1 MLQYHSNKTS
11 AEQFLDAV
19 QNARVRIRDVQTD
32 ESDLEDVF
40 LVLTTGLSDD
50 LPAKDPEQPSRDIHR
65 VKLPDQ
71 SVPGN
76 NCSAPI
82 ECGNKRHP
90 RGQRSIRQRPAT
102 ETVA

>member
-65 VKLPDQ
+65 VKL
-71 SVPGN
+71 
-76 NCSAPI
+76 
-82 ECGNKRHP
+82 
-90 RGQRSIRQRPAT
+90 
-102 ETVA
+102 